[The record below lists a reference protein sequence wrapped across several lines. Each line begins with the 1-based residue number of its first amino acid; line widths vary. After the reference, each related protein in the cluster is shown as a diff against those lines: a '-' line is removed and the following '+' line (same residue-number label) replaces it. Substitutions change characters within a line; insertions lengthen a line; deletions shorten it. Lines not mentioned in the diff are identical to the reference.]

1 MSVPASAASLAGGA
15 ASELPRRSGV
25 RAREVASAYRE
36 CGRIARGHYENFT
49 VGSFLLPRTL
59 RRHVAALY
67 AFARAADDMADEGDL
82 SRAERLA
89 RLDAWEWALDEAWR
103 GRPTEPVF
111 VALADT
117 ALRFAIP
124 ITPFKR
130 LLRAFRSDVD
140 FRPFATFA
148 ELRDY
153 CRDSADPVGHLVL
166 YLFGHG
172 DVRRQELSD
181 LVCTGLQLANFWQD
195 VSVDAQKGRV
205 YVPREDLERFGVDE
219 SDLLAGRDG
228 AGVRALIAF
237 EVERAREHLTRGLE
251 LADLVSPR
259 LAREVRMFAGGG
271 FAILD
276 RIEASGHDVVARRPT
291 LSRADKA
298 AVLLRGLVG
307 SAAAS
312 ARASA
317 TLARRAHTLRA
328 AQPASA
334 LHRLDGPRLQQAYD
348 FCQDVT
354 RRSSSNFFSAFK
366 LLGPVQRR
374 ALFAVYAFCRFVDD
388 AADDAAARD
397 PRALLDLWRH
407 ELDAVYAGAPTRK
420 VGVALVDAVARFG
433 LERRHLE
440 DILRGVEM
448 DLTARRYLTFE
459 QLEEYCYLVA
469 SAVGLLCIEIFGY
482 SNPAARGYAV
492 DLGLAFQL
500 TNILRDVEEDARRGR
515 IYLPLEDLQHFGVEE
530 DELLSGR
537 YSPKLAAL
545 LAFECGRARAFYL
558 RAHGTLPPEDR
569 RSLAVAEA
577 MCAIYERLLHRI
589 EGRRFDVFGTRVAL
603 PTYEKIGLAAF
614 GWARAQLA
622 GLAP

>member
-1 MSVPASAASLAGGA
+1 MAASAMTASGGA
-15 ASELPRRSGV
+15 ALLPRPLPLRPG
-25 RAREVASAYRE
+25 EVAAAYRE
-36 CGRIARGHYENFT
+36 CVRVARNHYENFT
-49 VGSFLLPRTL
+49 VGSFLLPRAL
-59 RRHVAALY
+59 RRHVAAIY

-82 SRAERLA
+82 PREERLA
-89 RLDAWEWALDEAWR
+89 RLDAWQWALEEAYR

-117 ALRFAIP
+117 AARFAIP
-124 ITPFKR
+124 ITPFRR

-140 FRPFATFA
+140 FRPFATF
-148 ELRDY
+148 EDLRGY
-153 CRDSADPVGHLVL
+153 CRDSADPVGHLIL

-172 DVRRQELSD
+172 DEQRQALSD
-181 LVCTGLQLANFWQD
+181 RICTGLQLANFWQD
-195 VSVDAQKGRV
+195 VSVDARKGRV
-205 YVPREDLERFGVDE
+205 YVPREDLDRFGVSED
-219 SDLLAGRDG
+219 DLLRGRDD
-228 AGVRALIAF
+228 ASVRALLAF
-237 EVERAREHLTRGLE
+237 EVERARAHLVEGLA
-251 LADLVSPR
+251 LADTVEPR

-271 FAILD
+271 LAILD
-276 RIEASGHDVVARRPT
+276 RIEAEGFATASRRPT
-291 LSRADKA
+291 LSRTDKA

-307 SAAAS
+307 RASSAAHA
-312 ARASA
+312 AGE
-317 TLARRAHTLRA
+317 LARRAHAARA
-328 AQPASA
+328 ERPASA

-348 FCQDVT
+348 FCRDVT
-354 RRSSSNFFSAFK
+354 QKSSSNFFSAFK
-366 LLGPVQRR
+366 LLGPVQRD

-388 AADDAAARD
+388 VADDARSRD
-397 PRALLDLWRH
+397 PQALLDLWRG
-407 ELDAVYAGAPTRK
+407 ELANVYAGTPTRK

-433 LERRHLE
+433 LERRHFE

-448 DLTARRYLTFE
+448 DLTARRFLTFE

-469 SAVGLLCIEIFGY
+469 SAVGLLCIEIFGH

-500 TNILRDVEEDARRGR
+500 TNILRDVEEDAQRGR
-515 IYLPLEDLQHFGVEE
+515 IYLPLEDLRQFGVEE
-530 DELLSGR
+530 DELLAGR
-537 YSPKLAAL
+537 YSPKIAAL

-589 EGRRFDVFGTRVAL
+589 EARRLDVFGRRVAL
-603 PTYEKIGLAAF
+603 PAYEKVGLAAF

-622 GLAP
+622 GMAP